1 MVAVF
6 QMQIAYKFNVNQI
19 LQTILEPGLMQF
31 VCLTPTKGHYARYF
45 EHNKE
50 LFLFEYSYSDVQL
63 RCDYLLLIWG
73 VL

>member
-1 MVAVF
+1 MVAVT

-19 LQTILEPGLMQF
+19 VQTILEHGPMLF

-50 LFLFEYSYSDVQL
+50 SFLF
-63 RCDYLLLIWG
+63 
-73 VL
+73 